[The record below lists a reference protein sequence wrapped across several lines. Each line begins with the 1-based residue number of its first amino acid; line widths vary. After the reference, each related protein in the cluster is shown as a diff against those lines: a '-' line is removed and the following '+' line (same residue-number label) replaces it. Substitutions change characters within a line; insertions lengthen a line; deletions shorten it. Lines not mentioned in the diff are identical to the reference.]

1 MIRLVISNQR
11 GGVAKT
17 TTAVNVARFFADQG
31 QKVLIIDTDPQGS
44 VGSILGLRSEHNLHS
59 FVIKKLAFRECL
71 VPAHPNIDVM
81 CSARDT
87 VQTEAILMGE
97 TARELTFSNLFPAVD
112 RGYDVVLID
121 VAPSISLLQTCAM
134 LYARQLLIPVSMDGL
149 SLQGAIASIETA
161 RMLSD
166 LFRTEIRTAALLPVM
181 VDRRY
186 QMTEMVMESL
196 KGMSDRYQV
205 PLLPAIRTDA
215 NVTKASRQKQFLI
228 DFDPKCK
235 ALEDYSA
242 SCRELSELLKDQIH
256 VKPVATPA

>member
-1 MIRLVISNQR
+1 
-11 GGVAKT
+11 
-17 TTAVNVARFFADQG
+17 
-31 QKVLIIDTDPQGS
+31 
-44 VGSILGLRSEHNLHS
+44 
-59 FVIKKLAFRECL
+59 
-71 VPAHPNIDVM
+71 
-81 CSARDT
+81 
-87 VQTEAILMGE
+87 MGE
-97 TARELTFSNLFPAVD
+97 TARELTFQNLFPAVD

-166 LFRTEIRTAALLPVM
+166 LFRTEIKTTALLPVM

-196 KGMSDRYQV
+196 KGMSERYQV

-215 NVTKASRQKQFLI
+215 NVTKSSRQKQFLV
-228 DFDPKCK
+228 DYDPKCK
-235 ALEDYSA
+235 ALEDYTA
-242 SCRELSELLKDQIH
+242 ACRELSILLKDQIH
-256 VKPVATPA
+256 VHPVATPA